1 MKKIFLTLFA
11 ILSVFQMSAQLVSVD
26 ELAKIIKDPN
36 LVVID
41 ARPAGDYLKTH
52 IDGAINIDAISLS
65 SNTPAEGAL
74 KSAADLAAIF
84 GSNGVSPKNK
94 VVIYCKTG
102 VSAGRM
108 YWVMKHIGFK
118 DVSLLDGNMQGW
130 FAARKPITK
139 NPKKLATT
147 PFTPAVNSSIAATK
161 DYVKSKMNSAGTI
174 LIDSRPAADYEAG
187 HIGNAINIPND
198 NLSVNSKLKSAAELN
213 TIFAAVP
220 KDREVIVYCKTGATG
235 SFTYFVLTSV
245 LKYPNVKLYAGSYSD
260 WTH

>member
-1 MKKIFLTLFA
+1 MKRVFTTIFTILFA
-11 ILSVFQMSAQLVSVD
+11 LQMSAQLVSVE
-26 ELAKIIKDPN
+26 ELSKMIKDPN
-36 LVVID
+36 LIVID

-52 IDGAINIDAISLS
+52 IDGAINIDAVSLS
-65 SNTPAEGAL
+65 SNTPTEGAL
-74 KSAADLAAIF
+74 KTVAEMAAIF
-84 GSNGVSPKNK
+84 GSNGVTPDKK
-94 VVIYCKTG
+94 IVIYCKTG

-139 NPKKLATT
+139 NPKKLSAAT
-147 PFTPAVNSSIAATK
+147 FTPAVNSSILASK
-161 DYVKSKMNSAGTI
+161 DYVKSKINSSGTV
-174 LIDSRPAADYEAG
+174 LVDSRIATDYEAG
-187 HIGNAINIPND
+187 KIGNAISIPSE
-198 NLSVNSKLKSAAELN
+198 NLLVNSKLKSVADLTA
-213 TIFAAVP
+213 IFSSVP
-220 KDREVIVYCKTGATG
+220 KDKEVIVYCKTGVTG

>member
-1 MKKIFLTLFA
+1 MKRVFTTIFTILFA
-11 ILSVFQMSAQLVSVD
+11 LQMSAQLVSVE
-26 ELAKIIKDPN
+26 ELSKMIKDPN
-36 LVVID
+36 LIVID

-52 IDGAINIDAISLS
+52 IDGAINIDAVSLS
-65 SNTPAEGAL
+65 SNTPTEGAL
-74 KSAADLAAIF
+74 KTVAEMAAIF
-84 GSNGVSPKNK
+84 GSNGVTPDKK
-94 VVIYCKTG
+94 IVIYCKTG

-139 NPKKLATT
+139 NPKKLSAAT
-147 PFTPAVNSSIAATK
+147 FTPAVNSSILASK
-161 DYVKSKMNSAGTI
+161 DYVKSKINSSGTV
-174 LIDSRPAADYEAG
+174 LVDSRIATDYEAG
-187 HIGNAINIPND
+187 KIGNAISIPSE
-198 NLSVNSKLKSAAELN
+198 NLSVNSKLKSVADLTA
-213 TIFAAVP
+213 IFSSVP
-220 KDREVIVYCKTGATG
+220 KDKEVIVYCKTGVTG

>member
-1 MKKIFLTLFA
+1 MKKVFTTIFTILLTLQ
-11 ILSVFQMSAQLVSVD
+11 LSAQLVSVE
-26 ELAKIIKDPN
+26 ELSKMIKDPG
-36 LVVID
+36 LIVID

-52 IDGAINIDAISLS
+52 IDGAINIDAVSLS
-65 SNTPAEGAL
+65 SNTPTEGAL
-74 KSAADLAAIF
+74 KTVAEMAAIF
-84 GSNGVSPKNK
+84 GSNGVTPDKK

-139 NPKKLATT
+139 NPKKLASAS
-147 PFTPAVNSSIAATK
+147 FTPAVNSSILATK
-161 DYVKSKMNSAGTI
+161 EYVKSKMNSAGTV
-174 LIDSRPAADYEAG
+174 LVDSRIATDYEAG
-187 HIGNAINIPND
+187 KIGNAINIPND
-198 NLSVNSKLKSAAELN
+198 NLSVNSKLKSVADLSALFSE
-213 TIFAAVP
+213 VP
-220 KDREVIVYCKTGATG
+220 KNKEVIVYCKTGATG

-245 LKYPNVKLYAGSYSD
+245 LKYPNVKLYAGSYSE